1 MIRRP
6 PRSTLFPYTT
16 LFRSADSRARRDI
29 EDADPPC
36 RGQEIAVGVFGVDA
50 AFNRMTTR
58 TDVALI
64 DAQGEPA
71 GDAELLAD
79 DVDPGDHLGDRM
91 LDLHA
96 RVHLEEVEAAVRP
109 EQELDGAGVV
119 VVDGPGQAER
129 GASHLLPEGL
139 VHGGRGWLPP
149 LR

>member
-1 MIRRP
+1 
-6 PRSTLFPYTT
+6 
-16 LFRSADSRARRDI
+16 
-29 EDADPPC
+29 
-36 RGQEIAVGVFGVDA
+36 
-50 AFNRMTTR
+50 
-58 TDVALI
+58 
-64 DAQGEPA
+64 
-71 GDAELLAD
+71 AELLAD

-139 VHGGRGWLPP
+139 VHGGRGCLLHELLAAALQRALALAKMDSVAVMIGEELDLDVTSSGEEGLEVDGPAAEHSLAAPP
-149 LR
+149 ACRPSGRCWRCSAR